1 MVIVSDAYGFYFG
14 QPWWLLAS
22 LLVVPMV
29 WLARRNLVALGRV
42 RYTMALLLRIL
53 VVLLLV
59 ILLARPML
67 VRKNHRAT
75 VIAVMDRSRS
85 IPQPSADAA
94 LDYLIRAGARTGAE
108 NQFAIVD
115 VAETASISMLPA
127 SEPTVRRRNTT
138 LAGQQ
143 SRLASG
149 IEMAMAIAP
158 PDTATRIVLVSEG
171 NETEGD
177 LKEAARTA
185 AANKIPIDVLPLRYR
200 YGSEVLFR
208 RLAAP
213 PQARSGQTIDLR
225 FLLDSTANVRGKL
238 LLTLNDQ
245 PLDLVPDSPEVAVPV
260 ELVAGTNV
268 KTVSVPVGSRG
279 MHAFEAVFLPDE
291 ANADR
296 VIENNRASAVTYVAG
311 PGYVRV
317 FDTEGAGADIARAL
331 QDADLE
337 ASCVDVGLM
346 PTELTR
352 LIDADAVVLVNT
364 PIHHFTMAQQE
375 MLCRYVNDLGGG
387 LVMVGGPASFGA
399 GGWIGSPVAEILP
412 VDLDPPQKKQ
422 MPRGALVLVIDRSG
436 SMIGEKV
443 EICKVSAAAS
453 VRLLSR
459 LDLVGV
465 IVFDALV
472 DWLVP
477 LGPAGEKDDIYEKL
491 RNIGAGGG
499 TIMGPAMEMAFD
511 SLQGTRSAVK
521 HVVLLTDG
529 VTSDRDFCM
538 DMAQEM
544 AGSRV
549 SVSTVAVGDNADTQ
563 LLHDIAEMTQGRFY
577 QVTDLTN
584 IPKIFVKEAQV
595 VRRSM
600 IIEQTFAP
608 QVAYSMS
615 EAIKGL
621 APPLPALDGYV
632 LTGPKGGLN
641 QLVLTSH
648 EADPILAT
656 CQSGL
661 GRCVAFTSS
670 ADSRWAGQ
678 WVQWPDFARFWEQA
692 VRWAGKPAQSADCE
706 IFADVQGQQV
716 TVNVEA
722 FDEQGRFL
730 QFAGLRGQ
738 VLTPQMKSETLQLN
752 QTGPGQY
759 ARRFDVPTSGS
770 YIVNLQYQKVGA
782 EEGTCLAN
790 TIVTIPFAPEFRD
803 LSDNAPLLEEVSRIT
818 GGRVLPYDPNQAN
831 LYDYAGL
838 SFPET
843 NLPLLRPLML
853 IWLAL
858 FLLDVA
864 VRRVVVDVRA
874 ALRGARAWVLAKT
887 RRGEGGETISRLQA
901 TRAKLRRQ
909 WSARTADTT
918 IAKHHYEGAE
928 RYEGALLDE
937 KPRPAPEVAAQQ
949 AVAESEKKTP
959 VEGGSHIDQLLRAK
973 RQKTQ
978 PNAD

>member
-1 MVIVSDAYGFYFG
+1 VVIVSDAYGFHFG
-14 QPWWLLAS
+14 QPWWLLAGV
-22 LLVVPMV
+22 LVVPLI
-29 WLARRNLVALGRV
+29 WLARQNLASLGAARRTLAISFRV
-42 RYTMALLLRIL
+42 L
-53 VVLLLV
+53 VILLLV

-67 VRKNHRAT
+67 VRKSRRAT

-85 IPQPSADAA
+85 IPEASAEAA
-94 LDYLIRAGARTGAE
+94 LNYLAQVVAAKGVE
-108 NQFAIVD
+108 DQFAVVD
-115 VAETASISMLPA
+115 VAEAASISMLPA
-127 SEPTVRRRNTT
+127 AETTVRRRSTT
-138 LAGQQ
+138 LTGQQ

-158 PDTATRIVLVSEG
+158 PDTATRLVLISEG

-177 LKEAARTA
+177 LREAARTA

-200 YGSEVLFR
+200 YESEVLFR
-208 RLAAP
+208 RVAAP
-213 PQARSGQTIDLR
+213 SRARSGQTIDLR
-225 FLLDSTANVRGKL
+225 FLLDSTAAMRGKL
-238 LLTLNDQ
+238 LLMLNDR
-245 PLDLVPDSPEVAVPV
+245 PLDLVPESDEVAVPI

-268 KTVSVPVGSRG
+268 KTVSVPVGRRG
-279 MHAFEAVFLPDE
+279 IHSFEAVFMPDD
-291 ANADR
+291 ARLDR
-296 VIENNRASAVTYVAG
+296 IVENNRASAVTYVAG
-311 PGYVRV
+311 PGHVRI

-331 QDADLE
+331 EEADLD
-337 ASCVDVGLM
+337 ASCTDVGLM

-352 LIDADAVVLVNT
+352 LLDADAVVLVNT

-387 LVMVGGPASFGA
+387 LVMVGGPESFGA

-436 SMIGEKV
+436 SMTGQKV

-465 IVFDALV
+465 IAFDAGYE
-472 DWLVP
+472 WTVP
-477 LGPAGEKDDIYEKL
+477 LRPVGDKDDIYQEL
-491 RNIGAGGG
+491 RSIGAGGG
-499 TIMGPAMEMAFD
+499 TIMGPAMQAAFESVRD
-511 SLQGTRSAVK
+511 IKSAVK
-521 HVVLLTDG
+521 HVILLTDG
-529 VTSDRDFCM
+529 MTSDRDFCVEL
-538 DMAQEM
+538 AGEM
-544 AGSRV
+544 GASQV
-549 SVSTVAVGDNADTQ
+549 SVSTVAVGDHSDTQ
-563 LLHDIAEMTQGRFY
+563 LLSDIAAATQGRFY
-577 QVTDLTN
+577 LVTDLMS
-584 IPKIFVKEAQV
+584 IPEIFVKEAQV

-608 QVAYSMS
+608 QIVYSMS
-615 EAIKGL
+615 EAVKGIG
-621 APPLPALDGYV
+621 PSLPSLDGYV

-678 WVQWPDFARFWEQA
+678 WVQWPEFARFWEQV

-706 IFADVQGQQV
+706 IFADVQGQKV

-722 FDEQGRFL
+722 FDDKGRFL
-730 QFAGLRGQ
+730 QFAGLQGQ
-738 VLTPQMKSETLQLN
+738 ILTPQMKSETLQLS

-759 ARRFDVPTSGS
+759 AGQFDVPASGS
-770 YIVNLQYQKVGA
+770 YIVNLQYQRMGA
-782 EEGTCLAN
+782 DEGTRLAN
-790 TIVTIPFAPEFRD
+790 TIVTVPFAPEFRD

-818 GGRVLPYDPNQAN
+818 GGRVLSYDSNQAN

-874 ALRGARAWVLAKT
+874 ALRRAKAWLLAKA
-887 RRGEGGETISRLQA
+887 RRGERDETISRLQA
-901 TRAKLRRQ
+901 ARAKLRRQ
-909 WSARTADTT
+909 WSARTAET
-918 IAKHHYEGAE
+918 IVSKHYDRAEQYEGM
-928 RYEGALLDE
+928 LLDE
-937 KPRPAPEVAAQQ
+937 EAKPEPNVVAKQEAVVPEKTEPAREV
-949 AVAESEKKTP
+949 
-959 VEGGSHIDQLLRAK
+959 SHIDQLLRAK
-973 RQKTQ
+973 RQK
-978 PNAD
+978 ARKDED